1 MQLFYCN
8 IDNGYNVYRFYTNN
22 TTDDNDCIDVF
33 SNSLS
38 NAIKNYMSGWSDNKP
53 LNISSS
59 DILVKRDAQQ
69 DAFFLI
75 DDNVVTSR
83 KDKYVMCKIK
93 LQFEGTYSI
102 TNADLYIIMHKKH
115 NVALKRVCD
124 IFDSEVFN
132 KLKVDVLKEAYGSD
146 KDIIYDYC
154 TLEYVDQVYVE
165 LPKETKQNEFISIDK
180 IND

>member
-8 IDNGYNVYRFYTNN
+8 TDNGYNVYKFYNN
-22 TTDDNDCIDVF
+22 CIDDNNCIDIF

-59 DILVKRDAQQ
+59 DILIKRDTQPY
-69 DAFFLI
+69 AFFLI

-83 KDKYVMCKIK
+83 KEKYVMCKIK
-93 LQFEGTYSI
+93 LEFEGTYSI

-115 NVALKRVCD
+115 NVAFKRVCD
-124 IFDSEVFN
+124 IFESEAFN
-132 KLKVDVLKEAYGSD
+132 KLKVEVLKEAYGTD

-154 TLEYVDQVYVE
+154 TLEYVDEIYVE